1 MNRNVFFEKYNLQK
15 GKKFQSFQNYL
26 KQKSKKEYKDILKLF
41 SKILNNYHGINL
53 TSKNWNY
60 IIGPWLK
67 YILDIIKHKE
77 LIAVVPF
84 SEFLASVSNTLY
96 IIDFL
101 EIPTNRGSS
110 KV

>member
-1 MNRNVFFEKYNLQK
+1 MFFLKNIIYKK

-26 KQKSKKEYKDILKLF
+26 KRKSKKEYKDILKLF
-41 SKILNNYHGINL
+41 STILNNYHGINL

-77 LIAVVPF
+77 LILKNN
-84 SEFLASVSNTLY
+84 SFLKF
-96 IIDFL
+96 FL
-101 EIPTNRGSS
+101 KILIKIS
-110 KV
+110 